1 MRIPALLQSCRV
13 PEASACS
20 RWNLPIGSPR
30 TQWKRGPRCQQQ
42 QVPRD
47 SCTKT
52 SVSWPPAERGWS
64 RLGYLLWREEN
75 LVYIWSKMTL
85 LVTRGP
91 LGIVYWALPWKSKGP
106 NPYSW
111 GKLLHGS
118 CISYKHPDTILTKF
132 HVHIV
137 LYLSSHSHN
146 SGAAVSSFQKWN
158 WGSENLR
165 DLLRVKS

>member
-1 MRIPALLQSCRV
+1 MRIPALRRSCRV
-13 PEASACS
+13 PEASACLW
-20 RWNLPIGSPR
+20 WNLPIGVHEHNEKEDQDVSSS
-30 TQWKRGPRCQQQ
+30 KCQEI
-42 QVPRD
+42 VVRRF
-47 SCTKT
+47 CLLAT
-52 SVSWPPAERGWS
+52 SWERMITV
-64 RLGYLLWREEN
+64 RYLLWREEN

-91 LGIVYWALPWKSKGP
+91 LGIVYWALPWKSKGL

-111 GKLLHGS
+111 GKLLHRS

-158 WGSENLR
+158 WGSKNLR
-165 DLLRVKS
+165 TCLVKS